1 MKKKQLKRAL
11 FMIPKDT
18 EILVKVNGIYYP
30 VEKITYRTDS
40 DDHTYIILEAQN
52 IVPLFKK

>member
-30 VEKITYRTDS
+30 VGKITYRTDS